1 MISPHGPTARV
12 PLAFAPMLG
21 LVLVAANL
29 RAAISSVPEVIV
41 EIRAELGWND
51 VELGALTTV
60 PVLCMGIFALAVPA
74 VSNRFG
80 RSRTVAI
87 ALGIL
92 VFALLMRLLGAV
104 PGVLYVSAFLAGVGI
119 ALAAGLVPGI
129 VREQVPG
136 AVGRATGI
144 WSAVLMLGAGIG
156 GALTVPIAIWTHSWT
171 IALAFWAIPALVAL
185 IGWIV
190 IERPTGGHERAP
202 SATVRL
208 GALPWRNKTAWALTM
223 FLALNSV
230 IFYSTVAW
238 LAASYDERGWDQA
251 AGGGLFGLFTVAM
264 VVAAFVLPPLADR
277 TRFRRSIYA
286 LVVLISS
293 AALLVIGLA
302 PGFLTTGVLI
312 VGGIGLGGTFA
323 LGLVLLSEYCV
334 DAAGAARLTAMAFFV
349 SYALAAL
356 GPLLTGVIL
365 QVWDSWPLVFEF
377 LAAVGLCQL
386 LTVLPLKRGLLIH

>member
-1 MISPHGPTARV
+1 M

-51 VELGALTTV
+51 VELGALTTI

-80 RSRTVAI
+80 RDRTVAI

-104 PGVLYVSAFLAGVGI
+104 PGVLYFSAFLAGVGI

-144 WSAVLMLGAGIG
+144 GSAALTLGAGIG

-202 SATVRL
+202 SSTVRL

-223 FLALNSV
+223 FLSLNSI

-251 AGGGLFGLFTVAM
+251 AGGGLFGLLTVAM
-264 VVAAFVLPPLADR
+264 VVAALVLPPLADR

-293 AALLVIGLA
+293 AALLLIGLA
-302 PGFLTTGVLI
+302 PGFLTAGVLI

-377 LAAVGLCQL
+377 LAVVGLCQL

>member
-1 MISPHGPTARV
+1 MISPQGSTARV

-51 VELGALTTV
+51 VELGALTTI

-80 RSRTVAI
+80 RDRTVAI

-104 PGVLYVSAFLAGVGI
+104 PGVLYFSAFLAGVGI

-144 WSAVLMLGAGIG
+144 WSAALTLGAGIG

-202 SATVRL
+202 SSTVRL

-238 LAASYDERGWDQA
+238 LAA
-251 AGGGLFGLFTVAM
+251 
-264 VVAAFVLPPLADR
+264 
-277 TRFRRSIYA
+277 
-286 LVVLISS
+286 
-293 AALLVIGLA
+293 
-302 PGFLTTGVLI
+302 
-312 VGGIGLGGTFA
+312 
-323 LGLVLLSEYCV
+323 
-334 DAAGAARLTAMAFFV
+334 
-349 SYALAAL
+349 
-356 GPLLTGVIL
+356 
-365 QVWDSWPLVFEF
+365 
-377 LAAVGLCQL
+377 
-386 LTVLPLKRGLLIH
+386 

>member
-51 VELGALTTV
+51 VELGALTTI

-80 RSRTVAI
+80 RGRTVAI

-144 WSAVLMLGAGIG
+144 WSAALTLGAGIG

-190 IERPTGGHERAP
+190 IERPTGGHEQAP
-202 SATVRL
+202 SSTVSL

-223 FLALNSV
+223 FLALNSL

-277 TRFRRSIYA
+277 TRFRRSMYSF
-286 LVVLISS
+286 VVLISS
-293 AALLVIGLA
+293 AALLLIGLA
-302 PGFLTTGVLI
+302 PGFLPALVLI
-312 VGGIGLGGTFA
+312 IGGIGLGGTFA

-365 QVWDSWPLVFEF
+365 QVWDSWPLVFGF

>member
-1 MISPHGPTARV
+1 
-12 PLAFAPMLG
+12 MLG

-51 VELGALTTV
+51 VELGALTTI

-80 RSRTVAI
+80 RDRTVAI

-104 PGVLYVSAFLAGVGI
+104 PGVLYFSAFLAGVGI

-144 WSAVLMLGAGIG
+144 WSAALTLGAGIG

-190 IERPTGGHERAP
+190 IERPAGGHERAP
-202 SATVRL
+202 SSTVRL
-208 GALPWRNKTAWALTM
+208 RALPWRNKTAWALTM

-238 LAASYDERGWDQA
+238 LAASYDERGWDQV

-264 VVAAFVLPPLADR
+264 VIAALVLPPLADR

-377 LAAVGLCQL
+377 LAVVGLCQL

>member
-51 VELGALTTV
+51 VELGALTTI

-80 RSRTVAI
+80 RDRTVAI

-104 PGVLYVSAFLAGVGI
+104 PGVLYFSAFLAGVGI

-144 WSAVLMLGAGIG
+144 WSAALTLGAGIG

-190 IERPTGGHERAP
+190 IERPAGGHERAP
-202 SATVRL
+202 SSTVRL
-208 GALPWRNKTAWALTM
+208 RALPWRNKTAWALTM

-238 LAASYDERGWDQA
+238 LAASYDERGWDQV

-264 VVAAFVLPPLADR
+264 VIAALVLPPLADR
-277 TRFRRSIYA
+277 TRFRRSMYSF
-286 LVVLISS
+286 VVLISS
-293 AALLVIGLA
+293 AALLLIGLA
-302 PGFLTTGVLI
+302 PGFLTAGVLI

-377 LAAVGLCQL
+377 LAVVGLCQL